1 VKSPR
6 SLFIASLALALTA
19 STVRA
24 ADEAPAFRFELH
36 GFVVGSLYMQDQT
49 FLSGQGSGLLN
60 AAPAPANHLRR
71 PAAVAGSA
79 NDVANYF
86 FGGDVRQTRFILLML
101 GPEAM
106 GAKPKAHIEF
116 DLFGNPN
123 SGALGYESP
132 NVRLRQAYAELKWG
146 NTTLDAGQHSAH
158 LVLAQI
164 PVTLAHITNPVT
176 FGAGLLGWRSIG
188 FRASH
193 VIPFDGFKLEIAGE
207 ITHPKWNDVNAAPT
221 TFGEIPGGTFPGN
234 VRPGN
239 TPSTISL
246 AWASNLPQ
254 VLARVKLEGKSGD
267 FSWMGWVAGS
277 YEAVN
282 LKGFGNSTNLT
293 GAPVTPGVRLQDGSV
308 KTWITSDVGTVG
320 GKLEYLPVTL
330 MFQGY
335 LGRATAPLIGSTL
348 QFGDIEDRG
357 GWAQLGLYAT
367 KQISLWGIFGIDSVN
382 QRELQNWGNPT
393 GARLT
398 EANTGL
404 RKENQV
410 YGGMLR
416 FMDGGYALAVEWY
429 QASTKYLL
437 GNLANDDGT
446 RTTAAQQLLV
456 SGGYFF

>member
-49 FLSGQGSGLLN
+49 FLLGQGDGTLI
-60 AAPAPANHLRR
+60 AAPVPANHLRR
-71 PAAVAGSA
+71 PGSTTDKA
-79 NDVANYF
+79 SYF
-86 FGGDVRQTRFILLML
+86 FGADVRQTRFILNMF

-106 GAKPKAHIEF
+106 GAKPKAHLEF

-123 SGALGYESP
+123 SGAFGYESP

-146 NTTLDAGQHSAH
+146 NTTFDAGQHSAH

-164 PVTLAHITNPVT
+164 PVSLAHITNPVT

-188 FRASH
+188 FRAFH
-193 VIPFDGFKLEIAGE
+193 VIPLDGFKLEIAAE
-207 ITHPKWNDVNAAPT
+207 ITHGKWSDVNAFAAT
-221 TFGEIPGGTFPGN
+221 AAGTFPGS

-239 TPSTISL
+239 SPDTISL

-254 VLARVKLEGKSGD
+254 VLARLKLDGKSGD
-267 FSWMGWVAGS
+267 FSFMAWVAGS

-282 LKGFGNSTNLT
+282 LKGFGNTVSPT
-293 GAPVTPGVRLQDGSV
+293 GVRLQDGSF
-308 KTWITSDVGTVG
+308 KTWLTSDVAVVG

-335 LGRATAPLIGSTL
+335 IGRGTAPLFGTTL

-367 KQISLWGIFGIDSVN
+367 KQISIWGIFGIDSAN
-382 QRELQNWGNPT
+382 KNELQNWANLAGT
-393 GARLT
+393 RLT
-398 EANTGL
+398 DANTTL
-404 RKENQV
+404 RQENQL

-429 QASTKYLL
+429 QNSTKYLR
-437 GNLANDDGT
+437 GNLANPNDGT
-446 RTTAAQQLLV
+446 RTTSAQEILV